1 MSNLSLS
8 PPLLRR
14 DGLSTRAY
22 GQSDQAQISIE
33 LGEGFDL
40 DNEIDGLRSQV
51 GRLKEVGAA
60 VVNEQVAVCC
70 RSGRRC
76 QMLTSTR
83 IADVTRNWRG
93 ESVAAAAGRVSGGAY
108 GAGQKRLKA
117 GNEAVK
123 SCLPT
128 KQKQPFAVSCDLL
141 HSSLFSPVHVGKD
154 VSNGEVAQLS
164 CCDSQERNTVYNVMD
179 VLCT

>member
-76 QMLTSTR
+76 QILTSTR

-93 ESVAAAAGRVSGGAY
+93 EPVAAAAVPAATAAISP
-108 GAGQKRLKA
+108 AGQAA
-117 GNEAVK
+117 GRAAPAAAAECANDRIE
-123 SCLPT
+123 LPNRSVR
-128 KQKQPFAVSCDLL
+128 QHLCEEMPLARFA
-141 HSSLFSPVHVGKD
+141 
-154 VSNGEVAQLS
+154 
-164 CCDSQERNTVYNVMD
+164 
-179 VLCT
+179 